1 MFAEI
6 IAIMWKEW
14 RQLLQRAGGNL
25 SVFVLR
31 ILFSLAIFT
40 LIIPVTVK
48 DGAIVDYSWNQI
60 WITIPLIIVLGL
72 ISFSF
77 AGERETHTLPTL
89 LASPLSDR
97 ALVLGKMSLPV
108 VYGSICPLIVSLCL
122 LVRIN
127 IFNSHSDLILYSS
140 ESFISG
146 ILTSL
151 LVAIFIA
158 TLGVY
163 TSMKAPTIRQAQTSL
178 LLTTFI
184 VILLPAILLVITGI
198 LIPNNIRQNLLA
210 ISQNLNSPTVTA
222 ISLLF
227 FAIFDLMLIV
237 LLLKWFDRDRLLTVN

>member
-31 ILFSLAIFT
+31 MLFSLAIFT

-151 LVAIFIA
+151 LVAILIA

-184 VILLPAILLVITGI
+184 VIFLPAILLVITGI